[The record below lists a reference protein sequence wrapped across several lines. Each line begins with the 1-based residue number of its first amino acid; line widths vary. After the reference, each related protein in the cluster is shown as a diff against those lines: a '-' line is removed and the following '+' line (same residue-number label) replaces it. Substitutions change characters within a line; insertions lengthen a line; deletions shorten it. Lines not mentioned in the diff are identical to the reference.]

1 MAGKQ
6 VVSDL
11 KQQHQ
16 KMAEACKRLADS
28 TGTAD
33 GSGLYSQLNQIK
45 SMLTDHLRI
54 EDNQFYP
61 ELMKAA
67 EKDATVAGVAKAYM
81 TSMGQISQV
90 VGQFFTKYDSGGA
103 INSQKQKFADDWR
116 QIVAALERRIASEE
130 KSLYPLYEKYCC

>member
-6 VVSDL
+6 VVVDL
-11 KQQHQ
+11 KAQHV

-28 TGTAD
+28 VTSTD
-33 GSGLYSQLNQIK
+33 GNGLYNQLNQIK
-45 SMLTDHLRI
+45 GALADHLRI

-81 TSMGQISQV
+81 TSMGQIGQV
-90 VGQFFTKYDSGGA
+90 ITQFFTKYNSGDV
-103 INSQKQKFADDWR
+103 INAQKQKFGDDWR
-116 QIVAALERRIASEE
+116 QILGALERRIASEE